1 MVHTHFVWS
10 HGGNQVFLCGDFT
23 GWIRYHQMV
32 TVEGS
37 LTTFMT
43 ICDLPPGLHKFKFFV
58 DGVWRIDE
66 MQPIVED
73 EYGVNNVVVVEQPS
87 LIPQIY
93 SINDGQSIMHID
105 GYNGRNHADGASPS
119 GSVPNELEVEIT
131 GDEIETTTRRL
142 FKHFSIYKVYDL
154 IPDSGKV
161 FALDDNMTV
170 EEAFLVMHEE
180 GVAVA
185 PLWNA
190 ANIQISGVLTAS
202 DFIMFLIELQ
212 RNRAMATN
220 NVNQFSTI
228 SAWKEGKLQLQRR
241 PLVQIHPD
249 DSLNKVAVG
258 ILGNHISSIPVLYVP
273 EGSACPQLL
282 HVAYLSGLLEH
293 IHRHFEHRIAY
304 LPLLQRSIAA
314 LPIGTWIREVGGA
327 RELKTVP
334 TNCLLNDAYRLLID
348 EHISSVPVVDDKR
361 ALVNVFCRSDVLSLA
376 KNNAYLHVQLDQT
389 TISQA
394 LQLVDTNTHGRYAI
408 CTRSDTL
415 YRVIG
420 LLSDPGI
427 RRVVVVEA
435 GSRYVLGLITLR
447 DVFSLIF
454 RDFS

>member
-10 HGGNQVFLCGDFT
+10 HGGNQVFLCGDFN
-23 GWIRYHQMV
+23 GWLKYHQMV

-43 ICDLPPGLHKFKFFV
+43 ICDLPPGLHKFKFLV

-66 MQPIVED
+66 MQAIVED
-73 EYGVNNVVVVEQPS
+73 EYGVNNVVVVEQPQ
-87 LIPQIY
+87 LIPQMFPV
-93 SINDGQSIMHID
+93 NDGLPVMDID
-105 GYNGRNHADGASPS
+105 GYGDRNHADGASTS

-131 GDEIETTTRRL
+131 GDDIQTTTRRL
-142 FKHFSIYKVYDL
+142 YRHFSSYKVYDL

-180 GVAVA
+180 GLGVA

-190 ANIQISGVLTAS
+190 ANLQISGMLTAS

-212 RNRAMATN
+212 RNRAMAAS
-220 NVNQFSTI
+220 NVNQLSTI
-228 SAWKEGKLQLQRR
+228 SAWKEGKLQLHRR
-241 PLVQIHPD
+241 PLIQIHPD
-249 DSLNKVAVG
+249 DSLNHLAVR
-258 ILGNHISSIPVLYVP
+258 ILENHISSIPVLYVP
-273 EGSACPQLL
+273 EGSTCPQLL

-293 IHRHFEHRIAY
+293 VHRHFEHRIAY
-304 LPLLQRSIAA
+304 LPLLQRSIAS
-314 LPIGTWIREVGGA
+314 LPIGTWIREVGGS
-327 RELKTVP
+327 RELKTVSP
-334 TNCLLNDAYRLLID
+334 NHLLNDAYRVLID
-348 EHISSVPVVDDKR
+348 EHISSVPIVDDKGT
-361 ALVNVFCRSDVLSLA
+361 LVNVFCRSDVLSLA
-376 KNNAYLHVQLDQT
+376 KNNAYVHVQLDQT

-394 LQLVDTNTHGRYAI
+394 LQLVDTNTHDRFGI

-435 GSRYVLGLITLR
+435 ATRYVLGLITLR
-447 DVFSLIF
+447 DVFNLIF